1 MLHNVKHY
9 LANHEGI
16 DWYSV
21 TSLVLFFLVFIA
33 MVIFVYKI
41 PKKTI
46 HEIKNYPLNDQNEE
60 HYDTK

>member
-1 MLHNVKHY
+1 MLRNVKHY

-21 TSLVLFFLVFIA
+21 TSLVLFFLIMVA
-33 MVIFVYKI
+33 MIIYVYKI
-41 PKKTI
+41 PDKTI
-46 HEIKNYPLNDQNEE
+46 HHIKHFPLNDQNED